1 MCAKYGKNIG
11 TRDSCMSFE
20 ACESNHLMVSVTFEG
35 FGIAGATRSKYCKSL
50 LFRELFFLSLTNHS
64 ITVILK
70 VPLLPYYIY
79 YILYIL
85 LYINK
90 LQRIEKKNHDIKGIH
105 FFIVIL

>member
-50 LFRELFFLSLTNHS
+50 LFRELFFFKFDKSQYHSYFKGTPSSL
-64 ITVILK
+64 L
-70 VPLLPYYIY
+70 
-79 YILYIL
+79 YILYII
-85 LYINK
+85 YIIIY
-90 LQRIEKKNHDIKGIH
+90 Q
-105 FFIVIL
+105 

>member
-50 LFRELFFLSLTNHS
+50 LFRELNYFLSLTNHS
-64 ITVILK
+64 ITVIFK
-70 VPLLPYYIY
+70 VPLFFLIYIIIY
-79 YILYIL
+79 
-85 LYINK
+85 
-90 LQRIEKKNHDIKGIH
+90 Q
-105 FFIVIL
+105 